1 MRFPTPRSLKMLV
14 LALPLLAAPVLAQAF
29 VDDDSTGAAS
39 VSEAARGGN
48 GNGNGGGNGNGN
60 GGGNGGGNNGGNNGG
75 NGGNNGGNGGGNGGG
90 RGGELVLSVKPATWN
105 TNWVNAAGNLQ
116 AFVRGKDVPKIETDS
131 VELAVEGGDSLAP
144 RSVRVAGGQLVATF
158 SKSEAFE
165 LLEEPKSGEK
175 ETVILRFTVGGEGG
189 GDKELTADV
198 RIVGPDPG
206 EGEGGGGEGESD
218 LRLDIQPDDW
228 NTNYARTS
236 GVIHAFIRGEGLADI
251 DLDSIRLVGDDEE
264 AEPVEPSD
272 VRRVGKQVVARFPK
286 RAAYG
291 SLKDPKSGE
300 THTVK
305 IIFKQ
310 GDADE
315 ELSEDIKIVGP
326 NR

>member
-1 MRFPTPRSLKMLV
+1 MRFPAPRSLKMLMF
-14 LALPLLAAPVLAQAF
+14 ALPLLAAPVLAQAQTVRSADPSF
-29 VDDDSTGAAS
+29 VDDDSTGAVS

-48 GNGNGGGNGNGN
+48 GNGGGNGHGGHGN
-60 GGGNGGGNNGGNNGG
+60 GGGNGGGNNGG
-75 NGGNNGGNGGGNGGG
+75 GNGGG
-90 RGGELVLSVKPATWN
+90 RGGELALSVKPATWN

-116 AFVRGKDVPKIETDS
+116 AIVRGKDVAKIETDS

-165 LLEEPKSGEK
+165 LLADPKSGET

-189 GDKELTADV
+189 GDKELTAKI

-206 EGEGGGGEGESD
+206 EGEGEGEGENEQ
-218 LRLDIQPDDW
+218 RLDIQPDDW
-228 NTNYARTS
+228 NTSYANAA
-236 GVIHAFIRGEGLADI
+236 GVIHAFIRGDGLADI
-251 DLDSIRLVGDDEE
+251 DLDSVRLVGDDEE
-264 AEPVEPSD
+264 AEPVKPSD

-286 RAAYG
+286 KASYD

-305 IIFKQ
+305 ITFKQ
-310 GDADE
+310 GDADK

>member
-1 MRFPTPRSLKMLV
+1 MC
-14 LALPLLAAPVLAQAF
+14 ALPLLAAPVLAQAF

-39 VSEAARGGN
+39 VISEAARGGN
-48 GNGNGGGNGNGN
+48 GNGNGGGNGHGN
-60 GGGNGGGNNGGNNGG
+60 GGGNGGGN

-105 TNWVNAAGNLQ
+105 TNWVHAAGNLQ

-165 LLEEPKSGEK
+165 LLQDPKSGEK

-189 GDKELTADV
+189 GEKELTADV

-206 EGEGGGGEGESD
+206 EGEGGGEGEGESD
-218 LRLDIQPDDW
+218 LRLNIQPDDW
-228 NTNYARTS
+228 NTNYARSS

-251 DLDSIRLVGDDEE
+251 DLDSVRLIGDDEE
-264 AEPVEPSD
+264 AEPVKPSD
-272 VRRVGKQVVARFPK
+272 VRRVGNQVVARFPK
-286 RAAYG
+286 RAAYD

-305 IIFKQ
+305 ITFKQ
-310 GDADE
+310 DGADK